1 MTQVEY
7 LRDQCKKMGIPISR
21 LESDLGYSNGYL
33 NPKKLR
39 KIPIDKAVEISEY
52 LKLDV
57 FELLDEDDTQKL
69 LSMGSGKVER
79 VPVLGRVA
87 AGVPIRAYEDLV
99 GWEDLPAYAVKGD
112 SYFGLLIKGD
122 SMEPAI
128 MNRDIVIVKEQ
139 PDAEDGQIVI
149 ALVNGNDGVCKRLKK
164 YDDGT
169 IALVSDNPAYSPM
182 YFNNGEI
189 DTTPIKILGIV
200 KELRRRF

>member
-1 MTQVEY
+1 
-7 LRDQCKKMGIPISR
+7 
-21 LESDLGYSNGYL
+21 
-33 NPKKLR
+33 
-39 KIPIDKAVEISEY
+39 
-52 LKLDV
+52 
-57 FELLDEDDTQKL
+57 
-69 LSMGSGKVER
+69 
-79 VPVLGRVA
+79 
-87 AGVPIRAYEDLV
+87 
-99 GWEDLPAYAVKGD
+99 
-112 SYFGLLIKGD
+112 
-122 SMEPAI
+122 MEPAI

-189 DTTPIKILGIV
+189 DTTPVKILGIV